1 MNAMDRPAARLLSSS
16 FLTDYRSE
24 GRPAARLKRV
34 LAIGRTFL
42 TVTGLGA
49 IYVPPTS
56 PARLAELTYAVLF
69 GYTVY
74 SLIVLAFV
82 HRATRLAP
90 RDGEILH
97 GIDIL
102 WTVAL
107 TFVTSGPSSPF
118 FLFFLF
124 IVMAAAY
131 RWGFRET
138 LLTTSVIIALLLVE
152 T

>member
-1 MNAMDRPAARLLSSS
+1 MNATDRPPAPRLLTSS

-24 GRPAARLKRV
+24 GGPAARLGRV

-42 TVTGLGA
+42 TVPGLVA
-49 IYVPPTS
+49 IYVDPTS

-82 HRATRLAP
+82 HRAARLAP

-102 WTVAL
+102 WTAAL
-107 TFVTSGPSSPF
+107 
-118 FLFFLF
+118 
-124 IVMAAAY
+124 
-131 RWGFRET
+131 
-138 LLTTSVIIALLLVE
+138 
-152 T
+152 